1 MKLKFVLLFVCT
13 LPLLGFGQQLIHLA
27 TLQDSIQETSGLIY
41 LEGKLITHNDS
52 GGEPMLYEIDSISG
66 NITRSVFIENATN
79 TDWEDICFDSSYI
92 YIADFGNNSGSR
104 TDLKVYRLL
113 ISDYLLTPNDTV
125 TVDMINF
132 SYFDQTDFSPSPLS
146 TNFDAESM
154 FSYNDSLFIFT
165 KNWVNNWTNIYA
177 LPKTPGTYQIEKVD
191 SIDVQG
197 LITGGTYNDSTN
209 TILLSGYT
217 FTVPFIVEISGFT
230 SNDFSNGIINRY
242 LLTLPA
248 GASIQIES
256 ITRFEANQYYLTS
269 EVNIIGP
276 PTLYR
281 LNQSTLNIDA
291 IDPSK
296 ACIYPNPASDCIKL
310 KDVDFLTVEIYDAL
324 GILRK
329 TSDSQSIW
337 IADLTKGTYF
347 LIAKDCSGL
356 TLFSKKLMIQ

>member
-1 MKLKFVLLFVCT
+1 MKLKYILLFVCV
-13 LPLLGFGQQLIHLA
+13 LPSLGFGQQLTHIA

-52 GGEPMLYEIDSISG
+52 GGAPMLYELDSISG

-79 TDWEDICFDSSYI
+79 TDWEDICFDSTYI

-125 TVDMINF
+125 TVDTINF
-132 SYFDQTDFSPSPLS
+132 SYFDQTDFSPSTLS
-146 TNFDAESM
+146 TNFDAESI

-165 KNWVNNWTNIYA
+165 KNWGNNWTNIYA
-177 LPKTPGTYQIEKVD
+177 LPKTPGTYQAEKVD

-230 SNDFSNGIINRY
+230 SNDFSNGTINRY

-256 ITRFEANQYYLTS
+256 ITHFEANQYYLTS
-269 EVNIIGP
+269 ELNPIGP

-281 LNQSTLNIDA
+281 LDHFPLKINA
-291 IDPSK
+291 FDPVT
-296 ACIYPNPASDCIKL
+296 AYVYPNPASDYIEL
-310 KDVDFLTVEIYDAL
+310 KGVDFSTVEIYDAL
-324 GILRK
+324 GILQK
-329 TSDSQSIW
+329 SSDSQSIW
-337 IADLTKGTYF
+337 ISDLTKGTYF
-347 LIAKDCSGL
+347 LIAKDSAGR
-356 TLFSKKLMIQ
+356 TLFSKKLIIQ